1 MSTSICCKEEFVQN
15 YQRNLEVSIYI
26 EAAIKVVEGGMKVGC
41 ESSCRSGEG
50 FCESAVEASMTAV
63 EALLP

>member
-1 MSTSICCKEEFVQN
+1 MQN